1 MPSRAF
7 SQSYPDQPKPP
18 PQMGQ
23 TQAVVQQGKAA
34 IDQRRQAASYDQTGQ
49 QQALKDLYGQMQQ
62 TGSGYSSHPAPTSA
76 YAQWQQQQGFGQ
88 PHTGPV
94 SYGQTFAG
102 SDYNGFKNEA
112 DMKASVSGTADMRRQ
127 AQVEQADALKQA
139 MQAQLSQLD
148 DQYKQQGSTPMGAN
162 IAALASLGG
171 HETRQ
176 ANSVGH
182 LIPGIG
188 WGGGQGVMADQT
200 QHAAGIAHVQGHMTD
215 QYMGKLGEWYAQQAD
230 PRVKGMETANQI
242 QNTPLYDYQRQA
254 AGEMGVDP
262 ALAAGWFPQAG
273 QITDAANQRNIQ
285 SLNTTGL
292 PYNEQQ
298 QTLGQADTQAA
309 ADQKKMTADQQLQMI
324 DDVYGA
330 TSYPG
335 DKLAASASL
344 PLDVVH
350 QVTTDPSYGF
360 DSYAKTVEDAM
371 NQAQQANPQHTTDA
385 TNAIQDA
392 VDQAIQAVRDDYA
405 TTDPNTG
412 EAIAR
417 ILSAIYH
424 A

>member
-112 DMKASVSGTADMRRQ
+112 DMKASVSGAADMRRQ
-127 AQVEQADALKQA
+127 AEVEQADALKQA
-139 MQAQLSQLD
+139 MQAQLGQLD
-148 DQYKQQGSTPMGAN
+148 SHMKESAAQGSLT
-162 IAALASLGG
+162 ALMQAV
-171 HETRQ
+171 Q
-176 ANSVGH
+176 ANAHIPDQSHQAGYFDHSTRMAGTSVSAPQESTNR
-182 LIPGIG
+182 IVAA
-188 WGGGQGVMADQT
+188 QGRNT
-200 QHAAGIAHVQGHMTD
+200 GE
-215 QYMGKLGEWYAQQAD
+215 YLGKLNDWYTQQAE
-230 PRVKGMETANQI
+230 PRVQGMETANQI

-262 ALAAGWFPQAG
+262 ALAAGWFPQSG
-273 QITDAANQRNIQ
+273 QIADAANQRNIQ

-292 PYNEQQ
+292 PYSEQQ

-309 ADQKKMTADQQLQMI
+309 ADQKQMTADQQLQMI

-335 DKLAASASL
+335 DKLATSASL

-360 DSYAKTVEDAM
+360 DSYAKSVEDSM
-371 NQAQQANPQHTTDA
+371 NKAQQDTANADPTTQS
-385 TNAIQDA
+385 NAIQDA
-392 VDQAIQAVRDDYA
+392 VDAAIQAVRDDYA